1 MKKTSGMGA
10 KNLGLRD
17 LIFPQSR
24 YFQQLARNVLISQ
37 LKSGL
42 KMASRIKLNP
52 GVENEHGL

>member
-10 KNLGLRD
+10 KSLGLKD
-17 LIFPQSR
+17 LIFLQLR

>member
-1 MKKTSGMGA
+1 MGA
-10 KNLGLRD
+10 KDLGLRD
-17 LIFPQSR
+17 LIFPQLR